1 MDATTSYD
9 ILVIMLSVMLAI
21 FLVLGIVAMFFIIK
35 ILKNV
40 RVITEKAEKIADK
53 AEHITEFFENTA
65 GPVAIGRLLGNITD
79 MFKNKN
85 SKR

>member
-1 MDATTSYD
+1 MDTTTSYD

-21 FLVLGIVAMFFIIK
+21 FLTLSIVALVFFIK
-35 ILKNV
+35 ILKHV
-40 RVITEKAEKIADK
+40 RAITAKAEVIADK

-65 GPVAIGRLLGNITD
+65 GPVAIGRLIGNITE
-79 MFKNKN
+79 MFKGKK